1 MATTAST
8 SIGILGTGSYV
19 PKQEVSNEEVAERV
33 RAADPWMT
41 PEWIERKTRIRSRR
55 YAAPDEATSD
65 LAAHAGADALQ
76 HAGLRPED
84 IDFLLVSTSTPDH
97 PQPPTAH
104 LVQHQLG
111 AYEAACMD
119 LNVVCSGF
127 VYALAVARSLVA
139 QKPGSHALVIAA
151 EVYSRFIDVTDRRTA
166 VLMADGAG
174 AAVVGPTDDGYGF
187 VDFELAGRGDAHGL
201 IRIDAG
207 GSRVPP
213 SARTVAEGGHFVKM
227 EGRGVRDFVLEN
239 LPPALEKLA
248 GRTGVPLSAVHH
260 FVPHQPN
267 GVMLQEIVDA
277 CGLGGARTHRTLD
290 TYGNVGSASVA
301 LTLDDAHRAGHLA
314 PGDVVLLGGFGGG
327 MAIGAGLLRWAVT
340 A

>member
-1 MATTAST
+1 MQ

-151 EVYSRFIDVTDRRTA
+151 DVYSRILDFTDRRTA
-166 VLMADGAG
+166 VLFGDGAG
-174 AAVVGPTDDGYGF
+174 AAVVGGVARGSGF
-187 VDFELAGRGDAHGL
+187 LDFALAGRGAAHRL
-201 IRIDAG
+201 VRVDAG
-207 GSRVPP
+207 GSRTPP
-213 SARTVAEGGHFVKM
+213 SARTVAEGGHLFRM
-227 EGRGVRDFVLEN
+227 EGREVRDFVMEN
-239 LPPALEKLA
+239 LPPALEQLA

-277 CGLGGARTHRTLD
+277 CGLGGARTHLTLPD
-290 TYGNVGSASVA
+290 YANVGSASVA
-301 LTLDDAHRAGHLA
+301 VTLDDAHRAGHLA
-314 PGDVVLLGGFGGG
+314 AGDLVLLAAFGGG
-327 MAIGAGLLRWAVT
+327 MAIGAGLLRW
-340 A
+340 